1 MSTEESK
8 VQKICNCLYI
18 LTNDIKIEPVDA
30 SRLNENI
37 KDAFTHE
44 LRRNVHRTF
53 QKIENYSDVKTF
65 VTEYIQPCF
74 GDKCTTCDYL
84 KFLQLCLVLL
94 RLLKI
99 ALTEESELGSK
110 KSDASK
116 LPIPKALLN
125 MSQKNVLQ
133 KSLQFAVA
141 LGILPN
147 LLRGIGIPLSKRL
160 KHAIILER
168 FTSESTLYQKHIQ
181 IAVCLDTLIGCLE
194 CEAMQSTILSCHGTD
209 ILAALLQLCHAP
221 IKKIE
226 KTEGSSTEP
235 SQTDNSNHSEA
246 QIINMMLAHRKYF
259 APHLETFLKQICP
272 SLLMWELLL
281 FQGIPIKIDES
292 EAAIAKSPLWLR
304 KICNQMLTD
313 MILQN
318 QGIADLVQVVLDKA
332 YDADIRT
339 GKVDSSRIEAVARLI
354 TYNPVRHIS
363 VGDYI
368 QRLSKQV
375 FQLLHLKGSQM
386 DGLLKY
392 VASCIV
398 LQFCERDIKSA
409 EQHFLVKLLKPLW
422 SCVRQPTNSQVNVVV
437 KEIELTTCIEDLH
450 QIFAF
455 SSNLLSR
462 KYIKLLFPFSHCLCN
477 MFFFLLRGKSFLKS
491 KVKNLINAIL
501 RNATDEEALSLLHA
515 VSFSNNKHCGVY
527 ITKVSF
533 VNGEEGGIVAVQK
546 VEEDFPDEIVR
557 YHAILDLLSELQNK
571 NLNRSYILLVLK
583 EFCTFHL
590 ESKDNVMD
598 PENIK
603 AGILFNALLQELSE
617 WNVDIGEALMSNI
630 SEVIDILMTL
640 LESICNCRTDATFYE
655 KTLWVVL
662 MILNSILESD
672 DQLTPADWSSLK
684 KCLPSLKKLQ
694 KSDID
699 SDLKEI
705 IFSIIIHIATHGAAC
720 KNGIEIVKDFVTN
733 FPDHASVAL
742 KPSEQSLL
750 DLVEKFDREC
760 NLSAQSI
767 KSKPP
772 SCIAS
777 SNESCSKASSS
788 SVKRTQSEKGVPK
801 HNTNS
806 SKKSSDSAKISKLD
820 ESASKKKDSP
830 YMLAMRDARTSLVH
844 IKGNGLI
851 SLVNLLKEKDEETLQ
866 NKKEVLKTLRKSL
879 EDEDSHVYIPA
890 IQALSILGA
899 IEPDFVLPYV
909 LNQYQASEEKHI
921 VLKLGEVLLK
931 ICNTLGDSLSKYKDI
946 LLHAYLVGTKRD
958 DPQIRSSSLSNLGQA
973 CMCLKFQI
981 SNHWLQEILNSVLT
995 FLKTDPD
1002 LEVRRCAVMVIYLLL
1017 KGLDKD
1023 VLTHIYSSKTASA
1036 KYTVWPC
1043 WPGSKVLASGPK
1055 GSRFEALLH

>member
-332 YDADIRT
+332 Y
-339 GKVDSSRIEAVARLI
+339 G
-354 TYNPVRHIS
+354 
-363 VGDYI
+363 
-368 QRLSKQV
+368 
-375 FQLLHLKGSQM
+375 
-386 DGLLKY
+386 
-392 VASCIV
+392 
-398 LQFCERDIKSA
+398 
-409 EQHFLVKLLKPLW
+409 
-422 SCVRQPTNSQVNVVV
+422 
-437 KEIELTTCIEDLH
+437 
-450 QIFAF
+450 
-455 SSNLLSR
+455 
-462 KYIKLLFPFSHCLCN
+462 
-477 MFFFLLRGKSFLKS
+477 
-491 KVKNLINAIL
+491 
-501 RNATDEEALSLLHA
+501 
-515 VSFSNNKHCGVY
+515 
-527 ITKVSF
+527 
-533 VNGEEGGIVAVQK
+533 
-546 VEEDFPDEIVR
+546 
-557 YHAILDLLSELQNK
+557 
-571 NLNRSYILLVLK
+571 
-583 EFCTFHL
+583 
-590 ESKDNVMD
+590 
-598 PENIK
+598 
-603 AGILFNALLQELSE
+603 
-617 WNVDIGEALMSNI
+617 
-630 SEVIDILMTL
+630 
-640 LESICNCRTDATFYE
+640 
-655 KTLWVVL
+655 
-662 MILNSILESD
+662 
-672 DQLTPADWSSLK
+672 
-684 KCLPSLKKLQ
+684 
-694 KSDID
+694 
-699 SDLKEI
+699 
-705 IFSIIIHIATHGAAC
+705 
-720 KNGIEIVKDFVTN
+720 
-733 FPDHASVAL
+733 
-742 KPSEQSLL
+742 
-750 DLVEKFDREC
+750 
-760 NLSAQSI
+760 
-767 KSKPP
+767 
-772 SCIAS
+772 
-777 SNESCSKASSS
+777 
-788 SVKRTQSEKGVPK
+788 
-801 HNTNS
+801 
-806 SKKSSDSAKISKLD
+806 
-820 ESASKKKDSP
+820 
-830 YMLAMRDARTSLVH
+830 
-844 IKGNGLI
+844 
-851 SLVNLLKEKDEETLQ
+851 
-866 NKKEVLKTLRKSL
+866 
-879 EDEDSHVYIPA
+879 
-890 IQALSILGA
+890 
-899 IEPDFVLPYV
+899 
-909 LNQYQASEEKHI
+909 
-921 VLKLGEVLLK
+921 
-931 ICNTLGDSLSKYKDI
+931 
-946 LLHAYLVGTKRD
+946 
-958 DPQIRSSSLSNLGQA
+958 
-973 CMCLKFQI
+973 
-981 SNHWLQEILNSVLT
+981 
-995 FLKTDPD
+995 
-1002 LEVRRCAVMVIYLLL
+1002 
-1017 KGLDKD
+1017 
-1023 VLTHIYSSKTASA
+1023 
-1036 KYTVWPC
+1036 
-1043 WPGSKVLASGPK
+1043 
-1055 GSRFEALLH
+1055 

>member
-30 SRLNENI
+30 SRSNENI
-37 KDAFTHE
+37 KDTFTSE

-53 QKIENYSDVKTF
+53 QKIESYLDVKTF

-99 ALTEESELGSK
+99 ALTEESELSSK

-116 LPIPKALLN
+116 LPIPKSLLN
-125 MSQKNVLQ
+125 ISQKNVLQ

-226 KTEGSSTEP
+226 KTEGSPIEP

-368 QRLSKQV
+368 QQLSKQV

-557 YHAILDLLSELQNK
+557 YHAILDPFK
-571 NLNRSYILLVLK
+571 
-583 EFCTFHL
+583 
-590 ESKDNVMD
+590 
-598 PENIK
+598 
-603 AGILFNALLQELSE
+603 
-617 WNVDIGEALMSNI
+617 
-630 SEVIDILMTL
+630 
-640 LESICNCRTDATFYE
+640 
-655 KTLWVVL
+655 
-662 MILNSILESD
+662 
-672 DQLTPADWSSLK
+672 
-684 KCLPSLKKLQ
+684 
-694 KSDID
+694 
-699 SDLKEI
+699 
-705 IFSIIIHIATHGAAC
+705 
-720 KNGIEIVKDFVTN
+720 
-733 FPDHASVAL
+733 
-742 KPSEQSLL
+742 
-750 DLVEKFDREC
+750 
-760 NLSAQSI
+760 
-767 KSKPP
+767 
-772 SCIAS
+772 
-777 SNESCSKASSS
+777 
-788 SVKRTQSEKGVPK
+788 
-801 HNTNS
+801 
-806 SKKSSDSAKISKLD
+806 
-820 ESASKKKDSP
+820 
-830 YMLAMRDARTSLVH
+830 
-844 IKGNGLI
+844 
-851 SLVNLLKEKDEETLQ
+851 
-866 NKKEVLKTLRKSL
+866 
-879 EDEDSHVYIPA
+879 
-890 IQALSILGA
+890 
-899 IEPDFVLPYV
+899 
-909 LNQYQASEEKHI
+909 
-921 VLKLGEVLLK
+921 
-931 ICNTLGDSLSKYKDI
+931 
-946 LLHAYLVGTKRD
+946 
-958 DPQIRSSSLSNLGQA
+958 
-973 CMCLKFQI
+973 
-981 SNHWLQEILNSVLT
+981 
-995 FLKTDPD
+995 
-1002 LEVRRCAVMVIYLLL
+1002 
-1017 KGLDKD
+1017 
-1023 VLTHIYSSKTASA
+1023 
-1036 KYTVWPC
+1036 
-1043 WPGSKVLASGPK
+1043 
-1055 GSRFEALLH
+1055 